1 MPPRIH
7 SQIVPT
13 SLRSSRSSA
22 SQSSSHICLP
32 SPACPPLSKFSCSRS
47 PASPLPHLPQQSSRS
62 FSSTPTAQTRL
73 RQEMFQ
79 WLATKG
85 ETLKTHIPGSTNYI
99 TDANNREKYADGE
112 TVPGSRRPFQL
123 NPNFKSEAILSEE
136 LRNDIYHR
144 VVVRKQSVR
153 AVSVRVGVD
162 MRRVAA
168 VCRLVELEKRWREQG
183 KPLALPYARAVH
195 EMVPTTP
202 LHERES
208 RQRAEPHE
216 EINDLPTHRLT
227 DAQIF
232 YPTSESRQFT
242 RVDAGRVFSAAPAR
256 LRGDHS
262 YEEPWKVVRDLNLN
276 KRRIESVGKGEGE
289 QGVLQPADVRIPH
302 PHLITFESERA
313 ANPDS
318 FMDVVKAYDERLKQG
333 NKAEEERKLRKQEA
347 RDRQVSRVQPES
359 SRFEFRIK
367 DVVVSKETTG
377 LNGRNPKAPGRRYG
391 VPKMDRKKGQVK
403 IPTQVLV

>member
-7 SQIVPT
+7 SPIVPN
-13 SLRSSRSSA
+13 SLLSSRSSA
-22 SQSSSHICLP
+22 SQTSTHLSLS
-32 SPACPPLSKFSCSRS
+32 SPACTPLSKLPCSRHS
-47 PASPLPHLPQQSSRS
+47 ASPLSSAPQQSSRS

-79 WLATKG
+79 WLGTKG
-85 ETLKTHIPGSTNYI
+85 QELKSHIPGSTNYI
-99 TDANNREKYADGE
+99 TDAKNREKYADGE
-112 TVPGSRRPFQL
+112 RVPGPSRPFPL
-123 NPNFKSEAILSEE
+123 NFSFKSEAILSEE
-136 LRNDIYHR
+136 LRNDIYER
-144 VVVRKQSVR
+144 VVVQKQSVR
-153 AVSVRVGVD
+153 AVSVKMGVD

-202 LHERES
+202 LYDKEHKQRER
-208 RQRAEPHE
+208 PHE
-216 EINDLPTHRLT
+216 EINDLPAHRLT
-227 DAQIF
+227 DPQIF

-256 LRGDHS
+256 LRGDDA
-262 YEEPWKVVRDLNLN
+262 YEEPWKVVRDLNLGE
-276 KRRIESVGKGEGE
+276 RRIETVGKGEGE
-289 QGVLQPADVRIPH
+289 QRVLQPADVRIPH
-302 PHLITFESERA
+302 PQLITLESERA

-318 FMDVVKAYDERLKQG
+318 PRDVWTAYEKRLKEG
-333 NKAEEERKLRKQEA
+333 NEAEEKRKLRKQEA
-347 RDRQVSRVQPES
+347 RDRQVTRIQPES

-367 DVVVSKETTG
+367 DVIVSKETTG
-377 LNGRNPKAPGRRYG
+377 LNGRNPQAPGRRYG